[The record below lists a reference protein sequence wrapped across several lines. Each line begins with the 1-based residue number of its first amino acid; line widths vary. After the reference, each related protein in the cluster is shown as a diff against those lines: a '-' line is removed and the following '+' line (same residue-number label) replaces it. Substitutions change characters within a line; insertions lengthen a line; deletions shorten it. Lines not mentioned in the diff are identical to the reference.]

1 MNCPTKCAAT
11 YLALLFAGSGHAAA
25 FALPSFAP
33 NCADPLTQS
42 EINMCV
48 RAEHE
53 AADKAMT
60 SIYGQV
66 IEQLREQ
73 DHSIADLG
81 PAYVGAELL
90 IASSQQAWST
100 GRADFCSAAG
110 QAIYGGSMRP
120 AIVATCFAMLA
131 GSRTEELGWLL
142 E

>member
-1 MNCPTKCAAT
+1 MNCRTKCAAT
-11 YLALLFAGSGHAAA
+11 YLALLFACSGHAAA
-25 FALPSFAP
+25 FAQPSFAP
-33 NCADPLTQS
+33 NCTDPFTQS
-42 EINMCV
+42 EINICT

-53 AADKAMT
+53 AADKVMT

-73 DHSIADLG
+73 DHSFADLG

-100 GRADFCSAAG
+100 SRADFCPAAG
-110 QAIYGGSMRP
+110 LANYGGSMRP
-120 AIVATCFAMLA
+120 AVVATCFAMLA
-131 GSRTEELGWLL
+131 RSRTEELRWLL

>member
-1 MNCPTKCAAT
+1 M
-11 YLALLFAGSGHAAA
+11 ALLIVGLGHTPANAQLGA
-25 FALPSFAP
+25 TP
-33 NCADPLTQS
+33 NCTDPFTQS
-42 EINMCV
+42 EINMCA
-48 RAEHE
+48 RAEHG

-73 DHSIADLG
+73 DHSFADLG

-100 GRADFCSAAG
+100 SRADFCSAAG
-110 QAIYGGSMRP
+110 LVNYGGSMRP
-120 AIVATCFAMLA
+120 AVVATCFAMLA
-131 GSRTEELGWLL
+131 RSRTEELRWLL